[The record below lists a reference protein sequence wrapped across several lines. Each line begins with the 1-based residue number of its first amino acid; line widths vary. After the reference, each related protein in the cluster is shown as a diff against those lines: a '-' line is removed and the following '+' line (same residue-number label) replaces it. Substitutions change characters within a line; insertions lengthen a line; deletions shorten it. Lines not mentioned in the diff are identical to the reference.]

1 MSIKLL
7 GAVLIILS
15 CGGVG
20 YKICLAHKQEVAA
33 LRQLVAALDY
43 MGCELQY
50 RVTPLPELCRET
62 AGACSG
68 PVGKLW
74 LNLAGELEGQVLPN
88 AKACMVS
95 AVASTKGLPDK
106 TKAQLLHLGASLGH
120 FDLKGQLQG
129 IEWAR
134 QRCRKEL
141 ESLTKDQSARLR
153 SYQTL
158 ALCAGAALAI
168 IFV

>member
-1 MSIKLL
+1 MNIKVL
-7 GAVLIILS
+7 GAVLIILAS
-15 CGGVG
+15 GGAG

-33 LRQLVAALDY
+33 LRQLIAALDY

-50 RVTPLPELCRET
+50 RVTALPELCRET
-62 AGACSG
+62 AGVCTG
-68 PVGKLW
+68 PVGRLW
-74 LNLAGELEGQVLPN
+74 LNVAKELEGQVLPN

-106 TKAQLLHLGASLGH
+106 TKTQLLRLGTSLGH
-120 FDLKGQLQG
+120 FDLQGQLQG

-134 QRCRKEL
+134 QGCRKDL
-141 ESLTKDQSARLR
+141 ETLTKDQSTRLR

-158 ALCAGAALAI
+158 AFCAGAALAI